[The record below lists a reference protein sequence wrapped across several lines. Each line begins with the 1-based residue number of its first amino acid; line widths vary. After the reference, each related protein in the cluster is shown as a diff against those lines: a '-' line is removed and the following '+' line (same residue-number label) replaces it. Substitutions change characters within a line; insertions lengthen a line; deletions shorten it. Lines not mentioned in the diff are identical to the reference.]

1 MPATILAVD
10 NVELAYTDG
19 EKTTY
24 ALRGVSLELPPNRFY
39 GIMGPSG
46 SGKSSLLYVLSG
58 LKRPTSG
65 SARFGEFIYQEQSE
79 KRVTELRRQKFGFV
93 FQQHFLLSYLTAL
106 ENIVVAGKE
115 DSKVTRTKAQELL
128 ESLGLGQMAHKY
140 PGQLSGGEKQ
150 RIAVARALINEPDVL
165 FADEPTASLD
175 QTNGL
180 LVIDAMAKWRTRGTV
195 VVVTHDPIMV
205 ESADKVITLRDGK
218 RDE

>member
-1 MPATILAVD
+1 MPILAVE
-10 NVELAYTDG
+10 NIELAYTDG

-24 ALRGVSLELPPNRFY
+24 ALKGVSLELPANRFY

-46 SGKSSLLYVLSG
+46 SGKSSLLYILSG
-58 LKRPTSG
+58 LKPPTKGTSQ
-65 SARFGEFIYQEQSE
+65 FGEFVYQKHSE
-79 KRVTELRRQKFGFV
+79 AAVTQMRRQKFGFV

-106 ENIVVAGKE
+106 ENIVVAGVSDTKQ
-115 DSKVTRTKAQELL
+115 TRDKAQELL
-128 ESLGLGQMAHKY
+128 ESLGLGSMAHKF

-150 RIAVARALINEPDVL
+150 RIAVARALINDPEVL

-180 LVIDAMAKWRTRGTV
+180 LVIGSMAQWRTRGTV

-205 ESADKVITLRDGK
+205 ESADTVITLKDG
-218 RDE
+218 RLDR